1 MIDAHHHLWDL
12 NAVDY
17 PWLMEKGKKRFF
29 GDPTPI
35 QRNYLIDEHIKLAA
49 ALGFKA
55 SVHIQ
60 VGAADGL
67 EEAKW
72 VNKIVSENQSW
83 PMAQVAF
90 CDLSGDQREI
100 HLDELQKL
108 SSVVGV
114 RQIIGRSPAEDSSS
128 KTNELLT
135 SDSFMKGLQSISDR
149 GLSFDLQIIP
159 ELSEKCAAVFSQFPN
174 LQVILCH
181 AGSPYNRTE
190 EGITSWS
197 SDLNHLSKLSNVSCK
212 LSGLGMFDHNWTQ
225 ATVAPIVTTVMEQ
238 FGSARVMFGSNFPV
252 DSLSSSFK
260 ALFERLTSIIDEKY
274 FEDVFF
280 KTAQRIYFPNFSSG

>member
-29 GDPTPI
+29 GDPTSI

-114 RQIIGRSPAEDSSS
+114 RQIIGRSPEEDSTS

-135 SDSFMKGLQSISDR
+135 SDNFMQGLQSISDR

-159 ELSEKCAAVFSQFPN
+159 ELSETCAAVFSQFPN

-238 FGSARVMFGSNFPV
+238 FGPAQVMFGSNFPV

-260 ALFERLTSIIDEKY
+260 ALFERLTSIVGEKY

>member
-90 CDLSGDQREI
+90 CDLSGDKKEI

-159 ELSEKCAAVFSQFPN
+159 ELSETCAAVFSQFPN

-197 SDLNHLSKLSNVSCK
+197 SDLDHLSKLSNVSCK
-212 LSGLGMFDHNWTQ
+212 LSGLGMFDHKWTQ
-225 ATVAPIVTTVMEQ
+225 TTVAPIVTTVMEQ
-238 FGSARVMFGSNFPV
+238 FGPARVMFGSNFPV

>member
-35 QRNYLIDEHIKLAA
+35 QRNYLIDEHIKLATA
-49 ALGFKA
+49 HGFKA

-60 VGAADGL
+60 VGATDGL

-72 VNKIVSENQSW
+72 VNKIVSEHESW

-90 CDLSGDQREI
+90 CDLSSDQREI
-100 HLDELQKL
+100 QLDELQKL

-114 RQIIGRSPAEDSSS
+114 RQIVGRSPAEDANS

-135 SDSFMKGLQSISDR
+135 SDNFMQGLQSISDR

-159 ELSEKCAAVFSQFPN
+159 ELSETCAAVFSQFPN

-181 AGSPYNRTE
+181 AGSPYNRTS
-190 EGITSWS
+190 EGITSWA
-197 SDLNHLSKLSNVSCK
+197 SDLNHLSKLPNVSCK

-225 ATVAPIVTTVMEQ
+225 LTVAPIVTTVMEQ
-238 FGSARVMFGSNFPV
+238 FGSKRVMFGSNFPV

-260 ALFERLTSIIDEKY
+260 DLFERLTGIIDEKY

>member
-159 ELSEKCAAVFSQFPN
+159 ELSETCAAVFSQFPN

-260 ALFERLTSIIDEKY
+260 ALFERLTSITDEKY
-274 FEDVFF
+274 FDDVFF
-280 KTAQRIYFPNFSSG
+280 KTAQRIYFPNFSSD

>member
-159 ELSEKCAAVFSQFPN
+159 ELSETCAAVFSQFPN

-260 ALFERLTSIIDEKY
+260 ALFERLTSIVDEKY

-280 KTAQRIYFPNFSSG
+280 KSAQRIYFPNFSSG

>member
-12 NAVDY
+12 NVVDY

-29 GDPTPI
+29 GDPTSI

-114 RQIIGRSPAEDSSS
+114 RQIIGRSPEEDSTS

-135 SDSFMKGLQSISDR
+135 SDNFMQGLQSISDR

-159 ELSEKCAAVFSQFPN
+159 ELSETCAAVFSQFPN

-260 ALFERLTSIIDEKY
+260 ALFERLTSIVDEKY

-280 KTAQRIYFPNFSSG
+280 KTAQRIYFPDFSSG

>member
-12 NAVDY
+12 SAVDY

-72 VNKIVSENQSW
+72 VNKIISENQSW

-90 CDLSGDQREI
+90 CDLSSDQRETQ
-100 HLDELQKL
+100 LDELQKL

-114 RQIIGRSPAEDSSS
+114 RQIIGRSPAEDANS

-135 SDSFMKGLQSISDR
+135 SDNFMQGLQSISDR
-149 GLSFDLQIIP
+149 GLSFDLQILP
-159 ELSEKCAAVFSQFPN
+159 ELSETCAAVFSQFPN
-174 LQVILCH
+174 LLVILCH

-197 SDLNHLSKLSNVSCK
+197 SDLDHLSKLSNVSCK

-225 ATVAPIVTTVMEQ
+225 TTVVPIVTTVMEQ
-238 FGSARVMFGSNFPV
+238 FDPARVMFGSNFPV

-260 ALFERLTSIIDEKY
+260 ALFERLNNIIDEKY

-280 KTAQRIYFPNFSSG
+280 KTAQRTYFPNLSNG

>member
-35 QRNYLIDEHIKLAA
+35 QRNYLIGEHVKLAA
-49 ALGFKA
+49 AHGFKA

-114 RQIIGRSPAEDSSS
+114 RQIVGRSPAEDANS

-135 SDSFMKGLQSISDR
+135 SDNFMQGLQSISDR

-159 ELSEKCAAVFSQFPN
+159 ELSETCAGVFSQFPN
-174 LQVILCH
+174 LRVILCH
-181 AGSPYNRTE
+181 AGSPYNRNE
-190 EGITSWS
+190 EGIKSWS
-197 SDLNHLSKLSNVSCK
+197 SDLNHLSKLSNISCK

-260 ALFERLTSIIDEKY
+260 ALFERLTSIVDEKY

>member
-29 GDPTPI
+29 GDPTSI

-90 CDLSGDQREI
+90 CDLSSDQREI
-100 HLDELQKL
+100 RLDELQKL

-114 RQIIGRSPAEDSSS
+114 RQIVGRSPAEDSSS

-159 ELSEKCAAVFSQFPN
+159 ELSETSAAVFSQFPN

-260 ALFERLTSIIDEKY
+260 ALFERLTSIVDEKY

>member
-72 VNKIVSENQSW
+72 VNKIAYENQSW

-90 CDLSGDQREI
+90 CDLSSDQRETQ
-100 HLDELQKL
+100 LDELQKL

-114 RQIIGRSPAEDSSS
+114 RQIIGRSPAEDANS

-135 SDSFMKGLQSISDR
+135 SDNFMQGLQSISDR

-159 ELSEKCAAVFSQFPN
+159 ELSKTCAAVFSQFPK
-174 LQVILCH
+174 LQVVLCH
-181 AGSPYNRTE
+181 AGSPYNRTA
-190 EGITSWS
+190 EGLNSWAH
-197 SDLNHLSKLSNVSCK
+197 DLNHLSKLPNVSCK
-212 LSGLGMFDHNWTQ
+212 LSGLGMFEHNWTQ
-225 ATVAPIVTTVMEQ
+225 SSVSPIVTTVMNQ
-238 FGSARVMFGSNFPV
+238 FGTERVMFGSNFPV
-252 DSLSSSFK
+252 DSLSSTFDE
-260 ALFERLTSIIDEKY
+260 LFRRLDNIIDEKDS
-274 FEDVFF
+274 EDIFF
-280 KTAQRIYFPNFSSG
+280 QTARRIYFPSFSMS

>member
-1 MIDAHHHLWDL
+1 MIDAHHHLWNL

-35 QRNYLIDEHIKLAA
+35 QRDYLIDEHIKLTA

-67 EEAKW
+67 EEATW
-72 VNKIVSENQSW
+72 VNKIVNQNQSW
-83 PMAQVAF
+83 PMVQVAF
-90 CDLSGDQREI
+90 CDLSSDQREI
-100 HLDELQKL
+100 QLDELQKL

-114 RQIIGRSPAEDSSS
+114 RQIIGRSPAEDANS

-135 SDSFMKGLQSISDR
+135 SDNFMQGLQSISDR

-159 ELSEKCAAVFSQFPN
+159 ELSETCAAVFSQFPD
-174 LQVILCH
+174 LKVILCH

-190 EGITSWS
+190 EGIKSWA
-197 SDLNHLSKLSNVSCK
+197 SDLHHLSNLSNVCCK
-212 LSGLGMFDHNWTQ
+212 LSGLGMFEHNWTQ
-225 ATVAPIVTTVMEQ
+225 STVSPIVATVMKQ
-238 FGSARVMFGSNFPV
+238 FGPQRVMFGSNFPV

-260 ALFERLTSIIDEKY
+260 ELFERLTNIVEEKCL
-274 FEDVFF
+274 EDVFF
-280 KTAQRIYFPNFSSG
+280 KTAQRTYFPNLSHD

>member
-159 ELSEKCAAVFSQFPN
+159 ELSETCAAVFSQFPN

-260 ALFERLTSIIDEKY
+260 ALFERLTSVVEEKY
-274 FEDVFF
+274 FDDVFF
-280 KTAQRIYFPNFSSG
+280 KTAQRIYFPDLLSS

>member
-90 CDLSGDQREI
+90 CDLSSDQREI
-100 HLDELQKL
+100 HLDDLQKL

-114 RQIIGRSPAEDSSS
+114 RQIIGRSPEEDSTS

-135 SDSFMKGLQSISDR
+135 SDNFMQGLQSISDR

-159 ELSEKCAAVFSQFPN
+159 ELSETCAAVFSQFPN

-190 EGITSWS
+190 EGIASWS
-197 SDLNHLSKLSNVSCK
+197 PDLDHLSKLSNVSCK

-225 ATVAPIVTTVMEQ
+225 LTVAPIVTTIMEQ
-238 FGSARVMFGSNFPV
+238 FGSERVMFGSNFPV

-260 ALFERLTSIIDEKY
+260 ALFERLTGIIDEKY

-280 KTAQRIYFPNFSSG
+280 KTAQSTYFPNLSDS

>member
-1 MIDAHHHLWDL
+1 MIDAHNHLWDL

-72 VNKIVSENQSW
+72 VNKIISENQSW

-90 CDLSGDQREI
+90 CDLSSDQRETQ
-100 HLDELQKL
+100 LDELQKL

-114 RQIIGRSPAEDSSS
+114 RQIVGRSPAEDANS

-135 SDSFMKGLQSISDR
+135 SDNFMQGLQSISDR

-159 ELSEKCAAVFSQFPN
+159 ELSETCAAVFSQFPN

-190 EGITSWS
+190 EGIASWS
-197 SDLNHLSKLSNVSCK
+197 SDLDHLSKLSNVSCK

-225 ATVAPIVTTVMEQ
+225 TTVVPIVTTVMEQ
-238 FGSARVMFGSNFPV
+238 FDPARVMFGSNFPV

-260 ALFERLTSIIDEKY
+260 ALFERLTSLVDEKY
-274 FEDVFF
+274 FENVFF

>member
-17 PWLMEKGKKRFF
+17 PWLMEKGKNRFF

-49 ALGFKA
+49 ALGFRA

-60 VGAADGL
+60 VGATDGL

-135 SDSFMKGLQSISDR
+135 SDKFMQGLQSISDR

-159 ELSEKCAAVFSQFPN
+159 ELSETCAAVFSQFPN

-197 SDLNHLSKLSNVSCK
+197 SDLNHLSKLSSVSCK

-238 FGSARVMFGSNFPV
+238 FGAARVMFGSNFPV

-280 KTAQRIYFPNFSSG
+280 KTAQRVYFPNFSSG

>member
-35 QRNYLIDEHIKLAA
+35 QRNYLIGEHVKLAA
-49 ALGFKA
+49 SHGFQA

-72 VNKIVSENQSW
+72 INKIVSENQSW

-114 RQIIGRSPAEDSSS
+114 RQIIGRSPEEDSNS

-135 SDSFMKGLQSISDR
+135 SDNFMQGLQSISDR

-159 ELSEKCAAVFSQFPN
+159 ELSETCAAVFSQFPN

-238 FGSARVMFGSNFPV
+238 FGPARVMFGSNFPV

-280 KTAQRIYFPNFSSG
+280 KTAQRIYFPNFSSS

>member
-29 GDPTPI
+29 VDPTPI
-35 QRNYLIDEHIKLAA
+35 QRNYLIGEHVKLAA
-49 ALGFKA
+49 AHGFKA

-90 CDLSGDQREI
+90 CDLSSDQREI
-100 HLDELQKL
+100 QLDELQKL

-114 RQIIGRSPAEDSSS
+114 RQIVGRSPAEDANS

-135 SDSFMKGLQSISDR
+135 SDNFMQGLQSISDR
-149 GLSFDLQIIP
+149 GLTFDLQIIP
-159 ELSEKCAAVFSQFPN
+159 ELLKTCASVFSQFPN
-174 LQVILCH
+174 LHVILCH
-181 AGSPYNRTE
+181 AGSPYNRTL
-190 EGITSWS
+190 EGIKSWA

-225 ATVAPIVTTVMEQ
+225 STVAPIVTTVIDQ
-238 FGSARVMFGSNFPV
+238 FGSKRVMFGSNFPV
-252 DSLSSSFK
+252 DSLSSSFEQ
-260 ALFERLTSIIDEKY
+260 LFTRLSSNVDDKD
-274 FEDVFF
+274 FEDVFS
-280 KTAQRIYFPNFSSG
+280 KTAQRIYFSNFSAF

>member
-12 NAVDY
+12 TAVDY

-29 GDPTPI
+29 GDPAPI

-49 ALGFKA
+49 DLGFKA

-90 CDLSGDQREI
+90 CDLSSDQREI

-114 RQIIGRSPAEDSSS
+114 RQIIGRSPAEDLNN

-135 SDSFMKGLQSISDR
+135 SGNFMEGLQSISDR

-159 ELSEKCAAVFSQFPN
+159 ELSETCAAVFSQFPN
-174 LQVILCH
+174 LPVILCH
-181 AGSPYNRTE
+181 AGSPYKRTE
-190 EGITSWS
+190 EGITSWAN
-197 SDLNHLSKLSNVSCK
+197 DLNHLSKLSNVSCK

-225 ATVAPIVTTVMEQ
+225 STVAPIVTTVMDQ
-238 FGSARVMFGSNFPV
+238 FGPTRVMFGSNFPV
-252 DSLSSSFK
+252 DSLSSSLDVLFK
-260 ALFERLTSIIDEKY
+260 RLTNIIDEKY
-274 FEDVFF
+274 FDDVFF
-280 KTAQRIYFPNFSSG
+280 NTAQRIYFSDFPNS

>member
-1 MIDAHHHLWDL
+1 
-12 NAVDY
+12 
-17 PWLMEKGKKRFF
+17 
-29 GDPTPI
+29 
-35 QRNYLIDEHIKLAA
+35 
-49 ALGFKA
+49 
-55 SVHIQ
+55 
-60 VGAADGL
+60 
-67 EEAKW
+67 
-72 VNKIVSENQSW
+72 
-83 PMAQVAF
+83 MAQVAF

-114 RQIIGRSPAEDSSS
+114 RQIIGRSPEEDSTS

-135 SDSFMKGLQSISDR
+135 SDNFMQGLQSISDR

-159 ELSEKCAAVFSQFPN
+159 ELSETCAAVFSQFPN

-260 ALFERLTSIIDEKY
+260 ALFERLTSIVDEKY

>member
-17 PWLMEKGKKRFF
+17 PWLMEKGKNRFF

-49 ALGFKA
+49 ALGFRA

-83 PMAQVAF
+83 PMVQVAF
-90 CDLSGDQREI
+90 CDLSSEQREI
-100 HLDELQKL
+100 QLDKLQKL

-114 RQIIGRSPAEDSSS
+114 RQIIGRSPEEDSTS

-135 SDSFMKGLQSISDR
+135 SDNFMQGLQSISDR
-149 GLSFDLQIIP
+149 RLSFDLQIIP
-159 ELSEKCAAVFSQFPN
+159 ELSKTCAAVFSQFPN

-197 SDLNHLSKLSNVSCK
+197 SDLNHLSKLSNISCK

-260 ALFERLTSIIDEKY
+260 ALFERLTSIVDEKY

>member
-159 ELSEKCAAVFSQFPN
+159 ELSETCAAVFSQFPN

-260 ALFERLTSIIDEKY
+260 ALFERLTSIVSEKY

>member
-60 VGAADGL
+60 VGAVDGL

-159 ELSEKCAAVFSQFPN
+159 ELSETCAAVFSQFPN

-225 ATVAPIVTTVMEQ
+225 ATVAPIVATVMEQ

-260 ALFERLTSIIDEKY
+260 ALFERLTSIVDEKY

-280 KTAQRIYFPNFSSG
+280 KTAQRIYFPNFSSD

>member
-12 NAVDY
+12 TAVDY

-29 GDPTPI
+29 GDPVPI

-49 ALGFKA
+49 DLGFKA

-60 VGAADGL
+60 VGAADEL

-90 CDLSGDQREI
+90 CDLSSDQREI
-100 HLDELQKL
+100 HLDDLQKL

-114 RQIIGRSPAEDSSS
+114 RQIIGRSPAEDSNN

-135 SDSFMKGLQSISDR
+135 SDNFMEGLQSISDR

-159 ELSEKCAAVFSQFPN
+159 ELSETCAAVFSQFPN
-174 LQVILCH
+174 LPVILCH

-190 EGITSWS
+190 EGITSWA

-225 ATVAPIVTTVMEQ
+225 STVAPIVKTVMDQ
-238 FGSARVMFGSNFPV
+238 FGPPRVMFGSNFPV
-252 DSLSSSFK
+252 DSLSSSLDVLFK
-260 ALFERLTSIIDEKY
+260 RLTNIIDEKY
-274 FEDVFF
+274 FDDVFF
-280 KTAQRIYFPNFSSG
+280 NTAQRIYFSDFPNS

>member
-12 NAVDY
+12 HAVDY

-159 ELSEKCAAVFSQFPN
+159 ELSETCAAVFSQFPN

-280 KTAQRIYFPNFSSG
+280 KTAQRIYFSNFSSG

>member
-35 QRNYLIDEHIKLAA
+35 QRNYLIGEHVKLAA
-49 ALGFKA
+49 AHGFKA

-90 CDLSGDQREI
+90 CDLSSDRREI
-100 HLDELQKL
+100 QLDELQKL

-114 RQIIGRSPAEDSSS
+114 RQIVGRSPAEDANS

-135 SDSFMKGLQSISDR
+135 SDNFMQGLQSISDR

-159 ELSEKCAAVFSQFPN
+159 ELSETCAAVFSQFPN

-197 SDLNHLSKLSNVSCK
+197 SDLNHLSKLSNISCK

-238 FGSARVMFGSNFPV
+238 FGPARVMFGSNFPV

-260 ALFERLTSIIDEKY
+260 ELFERLTSILDEKY
-274 FEDVFF
+274 FKDVFF
-280 KTAQRIYFPNFSSG
+280 KTAQRIYFPNFSCV

>member
-35 QRNYLIDEHIKLAA
+35 QRNYLIDEHIKMAA
-49 ALGFKA
+49 ARGFKA

-83 PMAQVAF
+83 PLAQVAF

-114 RQIIGRSPAEDSSS
+114 RQIIGRSPEEDSNS

-135 SDSFMKGLQSISDR
+135 SDNFMQGLQSISDR

-159 ELSEKCAAVFSQFPN
+159 ELSETCAAVFSQFPN

-280 KTAQRIYFPNFSSG
+280 KTAQTIYFPNFSSG

>member
-17 PWLMEKGKKRFF
+17 PWLMEKGKNRFF

-49 ALGFKA
+49 ALGFRA

-135 SDSFMKGLQSISDR
+135 SDKFMQGLQSISDR

-159 ELSEKCAAVFSQFPN
+159 ELSETCAAVFSQFPN

-197 SDLNHLSKLSNVSCK
+197 SDLNHLSKLSSVSCK

-238 FGSARVMFGSNFPV
+238 FGAARVMFGSNFPV

-280 KTAQRIYFPNFSSG
+280 KTAQRVYFPNFSSG

>member
-1 MIDAHHHLWDL
+1 
-12 NAVDY
+12 
-17 PWLMEKGKKRFF
+17 MEKGKKRFF

-35 QRNYLIDEHIKLAA
+35 QRDYLIDEHIKLTA

-135 SDSFMKGLQSISDR
+135 SDNFMKGLQSISDR

-159 ELSEKCAAVFSQFPN
+159 ELSETCAAVFSQFPN

-260 ALFERLTSIIDEKY
+260 ALFERLTSIVDEKY

-280 KTAQRIYFPNFSSG
+280 KTAQRIYFPNFSSD

>member
-35 QRNYLIDEHIKLAA
+35 QRNYLIGEHVKLAA
-49 ALGFKA
+49 AHGFKA

-90 CDLSGDQREI
+90 CDLSSDRREI
-100 HLDELQKL
+100 QLDELQKL

-114 RQIIGRSPAEDSSS
+114 RQIVGRSPAEDANS

-135 SDSFMKGLQSISDR
+135 SDNFMQGLQSISDR

-197 SDLNHLSKLSNVSCK
+197 SNLNHLSKLPNVSCK

-238 FGSARVMFGSNFPV
+238 FGPARVMFGSNFPV

-280 KTAQRIYFPNFSSG
+280 KTAQRIYFPNFSSS